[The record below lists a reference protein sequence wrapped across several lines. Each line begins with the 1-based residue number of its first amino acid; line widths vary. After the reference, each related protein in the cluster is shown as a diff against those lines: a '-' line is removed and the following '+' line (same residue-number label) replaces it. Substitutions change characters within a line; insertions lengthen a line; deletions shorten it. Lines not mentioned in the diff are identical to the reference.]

1 MTNPPD
7 PEPRDPAEVLK
18 KHYRTVQAPGS
29 ARSTYVMSDR
39 NKEKLERI
47 RELVR
52 RMRGFR

>member
-52 RMRGFR
+52 RLRGFK